1 MHSLSRRLIVSLAFV
16 LLPASA
22 GASIVY
28 VVTGNQQFGTVDLAS
43 GAFHQI
49 GPDMP
54 EGSGGLIPGP
64 NGSLLTLTF
73 SGNLDSINPTTG
85 ITTVIGATGLGDCTV
100 ADGRCPAN
108 SANGFGEVGGKLYA
122 TDFANNLYSVDPAT
136 GAARLIGPIGI
147 PAVPPGFPNFHDAG
161 FISAFDESLF
171 GVGDRFYA
179 TFEAVTID
187 PETFRI
193 VAAVIPE
200 YLYQIDPS
208 TGVTIRGPSIPLGF
222 VTTVDVNGAF
232 YSFNA
237 DTGQLSTLDLTNGTT
252 GFVADLDPSAGLIG
266 GAAPVPAVPEPGS
279 IALAGIGIAAI
290 AVFWRRRRDYCSR
303 AYSDLA

>member
-22 GASIVY
+22 SASMVY
-28 VVTGNQQFGTVDLAS
+28 VVTGNQQFGTIDLAT

-49 GPDMP
+49 GPDTP
-54 EGSGGLIPGP
+54 EGSGGLVPGP
-64 NGSLLTLTF
+64 NGSLFTLTF
-73 SGNLDSINPTTG
+73 SGNLDSINAATG

-100 ADGRCPAN
+100 ADGHCPAN

-122 TDFANNLYSVDPAT
+122 TDFASNLYSVDPAT
-136 GAARLIGPIGI
+136 GATHLIGPTGI
-147 PAVPPGFPNFHDAG
+147 PPVPPGFPNFPDVG
-161 FISAFDESLF
+161 FISAYDESLF
-171 GVGDRFYA
+171 GVGDKLYA
-179 TFEAVTID
+179 TFEAITID
-187 PETFRI
+187 PDTFRI
-193 VAAVIPE
+193 VAAVIPA

-208 TGVTIRGPSIPLGF
+208 TGMTIRGASIPLGF
-222 VTTVDVNGAF
+222 VTTVGVNGAF

-237 DTGQLSTLDLTNGTT
+237 DTGELVTLDLTNGAT
-252 GFVADLDPSAGLIG
+252 GFVADLDPLAGLIG

-290 AVFWRRRRDYCSR
+290 AVSWRRRRDY
-303 AYSDLA
+303 

>member
-1 MHSLSRRLIVSLAFV
+1 MHSLSRRLIVSVAFV

-22 GASIVY
+22 SASIVY
-28 VVTGNQQFGTVDLAS
+28 VVTGNQQFGTVDLGS

-49 GPDMP
+49 GPDTP
-54 EGSGGLIPGP
+54 EGSGGLVPGP
-64 NGSLLTLTF
+64 NGSLFTLTF
-73 SGNLDSINPTTG
+73 SGNLDSINAATG

-100 ADGRCPAN
+100 ADGQCPAN

-122 TDFANNLYSVDPAT
+122 TDFASNLYRVDPAT
-136 GAARLIGPIGI
+136 GAAHLIGPTGI
-147 PAVPPGFPNFHDAG
+147 PAVPPGFPNFSGAG
-161 FISAFDESLF
+161 LISAFDVSLF
-171 GVGDRFYA
+171 GVGDKLYA

-187 PETFRI
+187 PETFGI

-208 TGVTIRGPSIPLGF
+208 TGITTLGPSIPLGF

-237 DTGQLSTLDLTNGTT
+237 DSDKLFTLDLTNGTT

-266 GAAPVPAVPEPGS
+266 GAAPVPAVPEPAS
-279 IALAGIGIAAI
+279 VALAGIGIAAI
-290 AVFWRRRRDYCSR
+290 VVFWRRRRGVPRSEGTNY
-303 AYSDLA
+303 